1 MTSMCQLRQR
11 GGRSVFLKEAIYGSL
26 LISTGVSEGMEVSGE
41 RRGEYV
47 EGIEDVENSVVRT
60 VIEDEEP
67 LNFSADG

>member
-1 MTSMCQLRQR
+1 MTSMCQLRQI
-11 GGRSVFLKEAIYGSL
+11 GGRSVFLKGVIYGSL

-41 RRGEYV
+41 RRGEYA

>member
-11 GGRSVFLKEAIYGSL
+11 GGRRVFLKEAIYGSL

-60 VIEDEEP
+60 VIKDEEP

>member
-1 MTSMCQLRQR
+1 M
-11 GGRSVFLKEAIYGSL
+11 
-26 LISTGVSEGMEVSGE
+26 ISTGVSEGMEVSGE
-41 RRGEYV
+41 RRGEYA